1 MTAILTPDM
10 HPDDPPW
17 LVYAITHMG
26 CRELLPNGGLNPEV
40 RRFFSATSFPPQLI
54 NLRTAWCSAFVS
66 HCLEESGYRSTRSA
80 AAKSYLKYGREIV
93 KIKRGAILVFTRGAS
108 EASTGHVGFYVGDQP
123 GTESVLVLGGNQKNC
138 VGVQP
143 YSRDRLMAVRWPV
156 EKLRV
161 IVSGSPAA

>member
-1 MTAILTPDM
+1 MTGILTPDLQ
-10 HPDDPPW
+10 PDDPPW
-17 LVYAITHMG
+17 LTYAITHMG

-40 RRFFSATSFPPQLI
+40 RRFFAATTFPPQLI

-80 AAKSYLKYGREIV
+80 AAKSYLKFGREIV

-108 EASTGHVGFYVGDQP
+108 DAATGHVGFYVGEQGADHL
-123 GTESVLVLGGNQKNC
+123 LVLGGNQRNC

-143 YSRDRLMAVRWPV
+143 YPRERLMAVRWPA

-161 IVSGSPAA
+161 VSGSPAA